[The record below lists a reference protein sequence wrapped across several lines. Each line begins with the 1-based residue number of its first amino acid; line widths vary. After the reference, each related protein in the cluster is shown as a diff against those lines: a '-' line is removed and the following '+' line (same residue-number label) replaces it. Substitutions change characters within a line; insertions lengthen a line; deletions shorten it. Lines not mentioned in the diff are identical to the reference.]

1 MAPRTVAP
9 VIGPLLA
16 RFGLAP
22 AEIEARSLARIEAL
36 AGERLPS
43 NRLERT
49 VATRMLYASGE
60 PELASQ
66 LFITPGAWAGGVAAL
81 RRGAPLLVDV
91 AMVERGLR
99 HDLLAGLGTAVRV
112 AVLDEGAAALAR
124 ALGTTRAA
132 AGMLLLAEEL
142 ADGGVAAI
150 GNAPTALLALLDE
163 MTAGRCRPD
172 LVVGCP
178 VGLVAAEE
186 SKEALCA
193 GAWPAIAVRGTRGGS
208 PLAAAALNALL
219 AAAAAETSAAETCA
233 ADAERS
239 RGRG

>member
-9 VIGPLLA
+9 IVGPLLA
-16 RFGLAP
+16 RFGLTP

-36 AGERLPS
+36 AGDRLPS
-43 NRLERT
+43 DVLERT
-49 VATRMLYASGE
+49 VATRMLYATGE
-60 PELASQ
+60 PTLARQ
-66 LFITPGAWAGGVAAL
+66 LIISPGACTAGVVAL

-99 HDLLAGLGTAVRV
+99 QDLLARLGTPVKV
-112 AVLDEGAAALAR
+112 AVLAQGAAALAR

-132 AGMLLLAEEL
+132 AGTLLLAGEL
-142 ADGGVAAI
+142 ADGGIAAI

-163 MTAGRCRPD
+163 MAVGRSRPD

-193 GAWPAIAVRGTRGGS
+193 GGWPAIAVRGTRGGS
-208 PLAAAALNALL
+208 PPTAAAVNALL
-219 AAAAAETSAAETCA
+219 AAAVGETSAAEA
-233 ADAERS
+233 GRS
-239 RGRG
+239 